1 MIWLL
6 NISSQLFD
14 EICKLPILERY
25 ILIKKKKEDNLLI
38 YIFIDLVLLKV
49 VFIFYFQK
57 LVFGN

>member
-49 VFIFYFQK
+49 VFIIVTQ
-57 LVFGN
+57 

>member
-25 ILIKKKKEDNLLI
+25 ILIKKKEDNLLI
-38 YIFIDLVLLKV
+38 YIFIDLILLKV
-49 VFIFYFQK
+49 VFIIVIQ
-57 LVFGN
+57 